1 MKRYVFFTNSIR
13 NMGGAQMYLRN
24 KMLFLK
30 EHGWTPSVY
39 FFNDGNILIPELKE
53 YEANRI
59 PELAFPLTAVG
70 HHQRERVINRILN
83 DFSSTDECVFES
95 HIYPQCYWVEEIAKR
110 LKGRNLL
117 YILHENFPKI
127 NSNEENYLKFKYERG
142 EFMNRTQSIESLIG
156 KHWVKKT
163 QFIMPSYSNV
173 TSPIY
178 YPIDYDKSLKT
189 ILSIGRLDKPYI
201 FPMLKEIVFFT
212 EKTRLK
218 INLFMVGGAAEDSII
233 NSIKKYLKDKSL
245 IVPHFFG
252 YMFPVPEN
260 LIKACDVA
268 IASAGSVLVPAEQG
282 IPTISI
288 DTQDYNA
295 IGIYGET
302 TDNIYFR
309 SDEELVNTSDLLYEV
324 LVENK
329 YQNVV
334 AKPSKPTLESEK
346 ILKEHLDIIESLN
359 ATREYYDVFSVYNK
373 NEIFK
378 QRAKA
383 FIYRFLGE
391 SGSEVL
397 SRIKKLITNK
407 NK

>member
-83 DFSSTDECVFES
+83 DLSSTDECVFES

-117 YILHENFPKI
+117 YILHENFPII

-178 YPIDYDKSLKT
+178 YPIDYNKSLKT

-218 INLFMVGGAAEDSII
+218 INLFFVGGAAEDSII
-233 NSIKKYLKDKSL
+233 NSIKEYLKDKSL

-309 SDEELVNTSDLLYEV
+309 SDEKLVNTSDLLYEV

-346 ILKEHLDIIESLN
+346 ILKEHLDIIESLS
-359 ATREYYDVFSVYNK
+359 ATREYYDVFSVFNTK
-373 NEIFK
+373 EVLK
-378 QRAKA
+378 QKM
-383 FIYRFLGE
+383 FMMFYKLMGE
-391 SGSEVL
+391 SGVQ
-397 SRIKKLITNK
+397 KLVKVRNFFKEIN
-407 NK
+407 N